1 MLESPKYLRDIA
13 FVIDD
18 LFTDVLRMARAQPRV
33 SGGFTAGG
41 EWAIQFPPPEGI
53 KFFGLIK
60 GQCWLALEGADTPV
74 RVNAGDVFLVC
85 TSRPYVLAS
94 DLRMPPVDALG
105 LFVGEGYKTA
115 TLGDGTDCIQVGG
128 HVRLDAVNG
137 GLLTDVL
144 PPLIHVQE
152 TMPEAAILQWLV
164 TQLGRECADKRLGA
178 RVAAEQLAQLIF
190 VQIMRV
196 YVETH
201 GDSLTGWLR
210 AINDKRLAP
219 ALQLMH
225 GDPSQNWRLD
235 QLAHAVAM
243 SRTSFAHHFKEV
255 AGVAPLTY
263 LTQWRMRLAT
273 QALRDGGS
281 QVAEI
286 SRSLG
291 YTSES
296 AFSNAF
302 KRVIGQA
309 PRQYRS
315 AMADQSPAQ

>member
-1 MLESPKYLRDIA
+1 MLDSPQYMHDIA
-13 FVIDD
+13 LLADD
-18 LFTDVLRMARAQPRV
+18 LLTDVLRMTRARPRV
-33 SGGFTAGG
+33 SGGFAAGG
-41 EWAIQFPPPEGI
+41 EWAIQFPPPDGI

-60 GQCWLALEGADTPV
+60 GQCWLALEGEGAPV
-74 RVNAGDVFLVC
+74 RVNVGDVVLIC
-85 TSRPYVLAS
+85 ARRPYVLAS
-94 DLRMPPVDALG
+94 DLRVLPVDAVG
-105 LFVGEGYKTA
+105 LFVGDSYKTA
-115 TLGDGTDCIQVGG
+115 SLGDGADCIQVGG
-128 HVRLDAVNG
+128 HVRLDVVNDD
-137 GLLTDVL
+137 LLTDVL
-144 PPLIHVQE
+144 PLLIHVQE
-152 TMPEAAILQWLV
+152 TMPEAAILQWLMM
-164 TQLGRECADKRLGA
+164 QLGRECASDRLGA
-178 RVAAEQLAQLIF
+178 GLASEQLAQLIF

-196 YVETH
+196 YMETH
-201 GDSLTGWLR
+201 GDSLAGWLR

-219 ALQLMH
+219 ALQLIH

-235 QLAHAVAM
+235 QLARAAAM
-243 SRTSFAHHFKEV
+243 SRTGFAHHFKKI

-263 LTQWRMRLAT
+263 LTQWRMRLAV

-309 PRQYRS
+309 PRLYRS
-315 AMADQSPAQ
+315 VMADRRSIR